1 MRTNK
6 YGCSLIIFF
15 LSVYMHT
22 AVLLDNACLENLSS
36 NLLVIYDAHIKP
48 HTCVKELSFQL
59 NWNWE
64 PPWSLG
70 CLCCWKSWSLP
81 HYLKEGKK
89 AQCPNRIK
97 QTVEQSSLVMQKH
110 WLIPASVKMWVL
122 QNYVSF
128 FWPLPVEVSTADH
141 PLPSQLIPCIFLS
154 HQPSPCPPGCCIFD
168 TLCPIYPLSPLYVCP
183 NYLSLVS
190 LSLSPNC
197 MTQAAPLTYSFLI
210 LSILVT
216 PTEKILTCP
225 ALQSIHNSKSHYNL
239 VNLPFHCC
247 CMILSHI
254 IPNTHLHPHSSS
266 PLLCTIH
273 CFGSLTPGI

>member
-1 MRTNK
+1 
-6 YGCSLIIFF
+6 
-15 LSVYMHT
+15 MHT

-154 HQPSPCPPGCCIFD
+154 HQPSPCPSSTPSVQYIH
-168 TLCPIYPLSPLYVCP
+168 YPPSTYAQTISA
-183 NYLSLVS
+183 LSLF
-190 LSLSPNC
+190 LCLQTAWPKL
-197 MTQAAPLTYSFLI
+197 PLWH
-210 LSILVT
+210 T
-216 PTEKILTCP
+216 P
-225 ALQSIHNSKSHYNL
+225 
-239 VNLPFHCC
+239 F
-247 CMILSHI
+247 
-254 IPNTHLHPHSSS
+254 
-266 PLLCTIH
+266 
-273 CFGSLTPGI
+273 

>member
-89 AQCPNRIK
+89 ITMSQQDKTNCW
-97 QTVEQSSLVMQKH
+97 TVIFSDAETLTDSCKCKNVGSTKLCLLFLAAPCRGQHSRSS
-110 WLIPASVKMWVL
+110 ASI
-122 QNYVSF
+122 S
-128 FWPLPVEVSTADH
+128 A
-141 PLPSQLIPCIFLS
+141 
-154 HQPSPCPPGCCIFD
+154 
-168 TLCPIYPLSPLYVCP
+168 YPLHLP
-183 NYLSLVS
+183 
-190 LSLSPNC
+190 
-197 MTQAAPLTYSFLI
+197 
-210 LSILVT
+210 VT
-216 PTEKILTCP
+216 PTLSMSTGLLHLRHPLSNISTIPPLRMSKLSQPCLSFFVSKLHDPSCPYDIL
-225 ALQSIHNSKSHYNL
+225 LSNLIHSGHPYWENL
-239 VNLPFHCC
+239 N
-247 CMILSHI
+247 M
-254 IPNTHLHPHSSS
+254 SSS
-266 PLLCTIH
+266 AIH
-273 CFGSLTPGI
+273 T

>member
-1 MRTNK
+1 
-6 YGCSLIIFF
+6 
-15 LSVYMHT
+15 MHT

-128 FWPLPVEVSTADH
+128 FLAA
-141 PLPSQLIPCIFLS
+141 PCRGQHSRSSASIS
-154 HQPSPCPPGCCIFD
+154 A
-168 TLCPIYPLSPLYVCP
+168 YPLHLP
-183 NYLSLVS
+183 
-190 LSLSPNC
+190 
-197 MTQAAPLTYSFLI
+197 
-210 LSILVT
+210 VT
-216 PTEKILTCP
+216 PTLSMSTGVLHLRHPLSNISTIPPLRMPKLSQPCLSFFVSKLHDPSCPSDIL
-225 ALQSIHNSKSHYNL
+225 LSNLIHSG
-239 VNLPFHCC
+239 
-247 CMILSHI
+247 
-254 IPNTHLHPHSSS
+254 HPHWENLNMSSS
-266 PLLCTIH
+266 AIH
-273 CFGSLTPGI
+273 T

>member
-1 MRTNK
+1 
-6 YGCSLIIFF
+6 
-15 LSVYMHT
+15 MHT

-141 PLPSQLIPCIFLS
+141 PLHL
-154 HQPSPCPPGCCIFD
+154 
-168 TLCPIYPLSPLYVCP
+168 
-183 NYLSLVS
+183 S
-190 LSLSPNC
+190 LSLASSCHTNPLHVHR
-197 MTQAAPLTYSFLI
+197 AAASSTPSVQYIHYPPSTYVQTISALSLFLCLQTAWPKLPLWH
-210 LSILVT
+210 T
-216 PTEKILTCP
+216 P
-225 ALQSIHNSKSHYNL
+225 
-239 VNLPFHCC
+239 F
-247 CMILSHI
+247 
-254 IPNTHLHPHSSS
+254 
-266 PLLCTIH
+266 
-273 CFGSLTPGI
+273 

>member
-6 YGCSLIIFF
+6 YGCSLIFFFF

-110 WLIPASVKMWVL
+110 WLIPASVKMWVQ

-168 TLCPIYPLSPLYVCP
+168 TLCPIYPLSPPLRMPKLSQPCLSFFVSKLHDPSCP
-183 NYLSLVS
+183 SDILLS
-190 LSLSPNC
+190 N
-197 MTQAAPLTYSFLI
+197 LI
-210 LSILVT
+210 HSG
-216 PTEKILTCP
+216 
-225 ALQSIHNSKSHYNL
+225 
-239 VNLPFHCC
+239 
-247 CMILSHI
+247 
-254 IPNTHLHPHSSS
+254 HPHWENLNMSSS
-266 PLLCTIH
+266 AIH
-273 CFGSLTPGI
+273 T